1 MLFLN
6 KLKVFCLAHNKEKT
20 YCLYPINM
28 KLTLELSKILATK
41 CQICQINDQFLKEK
55 IFPWIFLFYV
65 SRNLSSQVEVQ
76 KLGINFQSFFQ
87 FLYSFWLTFLGTKC
101 AFYMKLKKVF
111 ALFQRDIPMGILRQQ
126 TLAYW
131 QFNGRLIVTFKT

>member
-6 KLKVFCLAHNKEKT
+6 KLKVFCLAHNTEKT
-20 YCLYPINM
+20 YYLYPINM

-76 KLGINFQSFFQ
+76 KLGINFQSFFH

-101 AFYMKLKKVF
+101 AFYMKLKKF
-111 ALFQRDIPMGILRQQ
+111 LHCFKGIFPW
-126 TLAYW
+126 AYLG
-131 QFNGRLIVTFKT
+131 NGRQLIGNLMDGLL